1 MHYPETG
8 ITATCRSRKEKVAAY
23 QGRHKLLSDDERE
36 SLPGDAFEPVAYL
49 NRLFEY
55 LRSAI
60 VPLLVQAGVFIG
72 LYVLL

>member
-1 MHYPETG
+1 M
-8 ITATCRSRKEKVAAY
+8 ISV
-23 QGRHKLLSDDERE
+23 DERD

-55 LRSAI
+55 LWSAI
-60 VPLLVQAGVFIG
+60 VPLLVQAVVFIG